1 MSFDRTENFYRMFH
15 SENELSGSIVLER
28 KCGSSPRWS
37 QVCTKDLARITKS
50 ACGVEDIYFS
60 TATYLGHPLLLN
72 FSQTNCIHL
81 QIPKSELITE
91 SLVKIR
97 LENRGIPLPTNIVFD
112 GQYLTFFW
120 FLETPIKSN
129 EFYLYTL
136 VEKQLFEIA
145 REFNPTKSNLDPV
158 FLTRVVG
165 SINRKNKT
173 HSHILSDCGKSY
185 KKDYLIS
192 KILSSGLISGSTYPE
207 LQIQAGTTLELMS
220 LLGSR
225 WFSAAQFPELF
236 HDWIIFFGSS
246 LCNFCTPEQLFREL
260 RAIAESLEN
269 KTWREINKIYTPL
282 INALSQTAKDG
293 YIRMDDMHYSIN
305 GPTWR
310 ELIQGKLQISTSE
323 IMELNLQ
330 VLGNRSNVS
339 PHLHEQ
345 NKSIY
350 PVGHANFIPVE
361 RLLLKAA

>member
-1 MSFDRTENFYRMFH
+1 MKFDRTEDFFRLFH
-15 SENELSGSIVLER
+15 SESEHTGSIVLER
-28 KCGSSPRWS
+28 RCGSSPRQS
-37 QVCTKDLARITKS
+37 QVCTHDLARITKS

-81 QIPKSELITE
+81 QIPKSDLITE

-97 LENRGIPLPTNIVFD
+97 LEARGIPLPTNIVFD
-112 GQYLTFFW
+112 GQFLTFLW
-120 FLETPIKSN
+120 FLESPIKNN

-136 VEKQLFEIA
+136 IEKLLFEIA
-145 REFNPTKSNLDPV
+145 SGFNPTKSNLDPV

-173 HSHILSDCGKSY
+173 YAHILSDYGKTY
-185 KKDYLIS
+185 KKDYLVK
-192 KILSSGLISGSTYPE
+192 KILGSGLISASVFPE
-207 LQIQAGTTLELMS
+207 LQIRAGTTLELMS

-236 HDWIIFFGSS
+236 HDWIIFFGAS
-246 LCNFCTPEQLFREL
+246 LCNFCTSEQLFREL

-269 KTWREINKIYTPL
+269 RAWKDIKKSYTPL
-282 INALSQTAKDG
+282 IGALSQTAKDG
-293 YIRMDDMHYSIN
+293 YINIDGMHHSIN

-310 ELIQGKLQISTSE
+310 ELILGKLQISANE
-323 IMELNLQ
+323 ISELNLQ
-330 VLGNRSNVS
+330 VLGNKSNVS
-339 PHLHEQ
+339 PLLHEQ

-350 PVGHANFIPVE
+350 AVGHVNFIPIE
-361 RLLLKAA
+361 RLLMRAA